1 MSAPKRL
8 LIEYEDGSTRA
19 VEYAALD
26 KPLREALS
34 RLGLA
39 PSPSGI
45 AASKHYAVLRWEDGW
60 QEVVAVDRDTADLI
74 RYFVIRRIED
84 RGRLSFEVGGEWPV
98 LFIIERMP
106 DELASVLVVGTDGS
120 QLYALDGALERFE
133 GTFAAGGKRE
143 YVKFDGTSPR
153 SPQHQ
158 GQGSEVL
165 AAMID
170 SVRTE
175 VDRMG
180 TTLQA
185 IRGTDDSGRVRAYRD
200 VAAGLGLMGHER
212 QEDVYG
218 LIEMLMEMAAK
229 IDEWTLS

>member
-8 LIEYEDGSTRA
+8 LIEFEDGSTRA

-26 KPLREALS
+26 KPVREALA

-39 PSPSGI
+39 PFPPGI
-45 AASKHYAVLRWEDGW
+45 AASKHYAVLRWDDGW
-60 QEVVAVDRDTADLI
+60 QEVAAVDRDTVDLI

-84 RGRLSFEVGGEWPV
+84 RGRLSFEVGGEWPA

-106 DELASVLVVGTDGS
+106 DELASVLVVGPDGS
-120 QLYALDGALERFE
+120 QIYAFDGALERFE
-133 GTFAAGGKRE
+133 GTFDAGGKRE
-143 YVKFDGTSPR
+143 YVKFDGTNPR
-153 SPQHQ
+153 APQHQ

-170 SVRTE
+170 SVKTE
-175 VDRMG
+175 LDRMG

-185 IRGTDDSGRVRAYRD
+185 IRGTDESQRVQAYRD

-229 IDEWTLS
+229 VDE